1 MSRTSDIFEK
11 HYDDYCAQV
20 AKVDL
25 LSIKD
30 RLGIEVKEDQ
40 ARIRFADETYTISGK
55 KIADASG
62 NRPGYAIC
70 VVLFKYI
77 LLCPDPAPYDTNW
90 VALTDFKQTGQF
102 TNVNFFTSETEGVL
116 SDSFSGRLGA
126 LACACEKMGGTQS
139 KLQMPWDLAMEM
151 DVLPKIKILVL
162 FNDKDEEFPAL
173 CRVLFQKHAQFY
185 LDPESMIIATSVMA
199 KKLVNLG
206 CGY

>member
-1 MSRTSDIFEK
+1 MSQKSDIFEK

-40 ARIRFADETYTISGK
+40 ARIRFADEIYTISGK
-55 KIADASG
+55 RITDASG

-77 LLCPDPAPYDTNW
+77 LLCPDPAPYDINW
-90 VALTDFKQTGQF
+90 VALTDFKHTGQF
-102 TNVNFFTSETEGVL
+102 TNVNFFTSETEGIL
-116 SDSFSGRLGA
+116 KDSFSGRLDA
-126 LACACEKMGGTQS
+126 LACACKKMGGTQS

-151 DVLPKIKILVL
+151 DVLPKIKILIL
-162 FNDKDEEFPAL
+162 LNDKDEEFPAL

-206 CGY
+206 FSD

>member
-1 MSRTSDIFEK
+1 MSQTSDIFEK
-11 HYDDYCAQV
+11 HYDDYRAQV
-20 AKVDL
+20 AKVDF
-25 LSIKD
+25 LSVKD

-40 ARIRFADETYTISGK
+40 AIIRFADEIYTVSGAR
-55 KIADASG
+55 ITDASG

-77 LLCPDPAPYDTNW
+77 LLCPDPAPYDINW
-90 VALTDFKQTGQF
+90 VALTEFKQTGQF
-102 TNVNFFTSETEGVL
+102 TNVNFFASETEGL
-116 SDSFSGRLGA
+116 LKESFSGRLEA
-126 LACACEKMGGTQS
+126 FVRACKKMGATQS

-162 FNDKDEEFPAL
+162 FNDTDEEFPAL
-173 CRVLFQKHAQFY
+173 CKVLFQKHAQFY

-206 CGY
+206 CG